1 MKTSIRYLIFFLL
14 ISSFAC
20 KSNLQ
25 EKDTF
30 RPVFSTY
37 KSDST
42 GTNSPVE
49 KNEIFYGL
57 LTPVEI
63 CTIFNRI
70 GLQHN
75 NAILNPISNRNKYLS
90 SSKASINTGIY
101 GVDFGYLKIEGIG
114 QEMVDYMVTI
124 RDMSNK
130 LGIPDNFL
138 TEPLRRIESNIS
150 EPDTIMFM
158 MNSAYNKMEDHLRAS
173 GRESSAGLMVM
184 GGWVEAMYIAT
195 QLAYD
200 PDKPD
205 PEVVQKIAEQKY
217 TLTTLLSFM
226 KNYYDDPVVV
236 YYTKKLK
243 YLKNYFDSFDIYFKK
258 GDLVIDKSKKVL
270 RSSGS
275 EMTVTVQTLNKI
287 RDYVARLRT
296 EMVTP

>member
-1 MKTSIRYLIFFLL
+1 MKNSISYLISFLL
-14 ISSFAC
+14 LFAFAC
-20 KSNLQ
+20 KSNPQ

-30 RPVFSTY
+30 KPVFSTY

-42 GTNSPVE
+42 GTNSLTE

-63 CTIFNRI
+63 CAIFNRI
-70 GLQHN
+70 GVPHN
-75 NAILNPISNRNKYLS
+75 NAILNPTSNRNKYLS

-114 QEMVDYMVTI
+114 QEMLDYMVTI
-124 RDMSNK
+124 REMSNK
-130 LGIPDNFL
+130 LGIPDDYL
-138 TEPLRRIESNIS
+138 TEPLKRIQSDIS
-150 EPDTIMFM
+150 EPDTIMFL
-158 MNSAYNKMEDHLRAS
+158 MNSAYNKMEVHLRSS
-173 GRESSAGLMVM
+173 GRESSAGLMIM
-184 GGWVEAMYIAT
+184 GGWVEALYIAT

-200 PDKPD
+200 PSKPD

-258 GDLVIDKSKKVL
+258 GDLEIDMSKKVF

-275 EMTVTVQTLNKI
+275 EMTVTVETLNKI
-287 RDYVARLRT
+287 RDYVAKLRT